1 MRFKRNDLPGILIA
15 TLGPVGLMFLLLTS
29 FQLWHHHGSP
39 ILGMLSANIAIG
51 GGLIGAFSRFIK
63 ARDAVVGILVALV
76 LCVVGVLALQASD
89 NDGTAA
95 ATLLKLLGVVAFLVL
110 NVVVIQQILSNGLN
124 PVLVRRDE
132 RRAAAEEQG

>member
-15 TLGPVGLMFLLLTS
+15 TLSPVALMFLLLAS
-29 FQLWHHHGSP
+29 YQLWNHHGSP
-39 ILGMLSANIAIG
+39 ILGILSVNIAIG
-51 GGLIGAFSRFIK
+51 AGLLGAFSRFIK
-63 ARDAVVGILVALV
+63 ARDAVVALLLALLLSV
-76 LCVVGVLALQASD
+76 LGVLGLQASD

-95 ATLLKLLGVVAFLVL
+95 ATLLKITGVLVFLAL
-110 NVVVIQQILSNGLN
+110 NVVLVQQILSNGLN

>member
-39 ILGMLSANIAIG
+39 ILGMLSVNIAIG

-63 ARDAVVGILVALV
+63 ARDAVVGILLALV

-95 ATLLKLLGVVAFLVL
+95 ATLLKLLGVVAFLAL